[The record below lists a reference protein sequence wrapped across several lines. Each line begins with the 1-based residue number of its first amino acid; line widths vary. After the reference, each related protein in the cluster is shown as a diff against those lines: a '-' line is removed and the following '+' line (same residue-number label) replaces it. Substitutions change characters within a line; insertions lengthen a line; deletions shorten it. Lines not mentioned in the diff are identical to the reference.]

1 MEFSFVSVFS
11 LSLFLSFSF
20 FMPSHLV
27 FYFFIFFKIPYE
39 IANTC
44 LATIYNSIGLT
55 LLDLSL
61 CRFNNNNNK
70 NTLRDLCVYVFFSLF
85 LFACLLCY
93 FVGVSFN
100 SKRYFNILLSSERM
114 CELFLSFVCLFVLSF
129 IRLPL
134 LRLPF
139 VRSLVRSTL
148 YNPLHCML
156 RSLINVHTHIH
167 TFKMCRRITY
177 NNSRKQQ

>member
-70 NTLRDLCVYVFFSLF
+70 NTLRDLCVYVFFHSSCSL
-85 LFACLLCY
+85 ACS
-93 FVGVSFN
+93 V
-100 SKRYFNILLSSERM
+100 ILLVFRLIQNDILIFFWVLSE
-114 CELFLSFVCLFVLSF
+114 CVNCFSHSFVCSFSLSYVCHF
-129 IRLPL
+129 CVCHS
-134 LRLPF
+134 F
-139 VRSLVRSTL
+139 VRSFVRLSIIHFTACYGL
-148 YNPLHCML
+148 WLMF
-156 RSLINVHTHIH
+156 IH
-167 TFKMCRRITY
+167 TFIHLKCAEE
-177 NNSRKQQ
+177 